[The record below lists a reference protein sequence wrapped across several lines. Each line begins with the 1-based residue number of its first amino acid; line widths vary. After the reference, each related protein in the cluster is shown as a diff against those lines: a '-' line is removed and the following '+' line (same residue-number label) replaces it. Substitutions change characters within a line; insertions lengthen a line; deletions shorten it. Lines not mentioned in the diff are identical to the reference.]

1 MRKLLPS
8 FFLLILVLFPIRTW
22 AQLSLIPEDS
32 TEFRDFLILQK
43 EVQGLSYRFFLP
55 GTLNTEQVPADS
67 TFLFS
72 KTDSGY
78 VSALF
83 TDFGLIPQLESPL
96 IQDSLP
102 FELDYVV
109 FSKSESLNA
118 TREYLS
124 NLVRN
129 GDYELKFEEPN
140 VVRDL
145 VILASRFSYYP
156 FTHYKL
162 SILADFKLFA
172 VTVVIVFFFVSAF
185 SMIVYMLI
193 MKAQKNN
200 RERLQQEYHRL
211 VIDPLTA
218 LLFEKELE
226 EISQMKDGELFEYFP
241 KDLLTKPLYRD
252 VLIERIIGLNK
263 KMKGEFKEKLKVLY
277 KRLELNQTSINALKN
292 KRWDKVTAGIVQINE
307 MDLVEGLSEVKKH
320 VNSSNFHIRSQA
332 LAALLNLSE
341 KVDLSFLK
349 DQSYPLSVWQQM
361 NYLRII
367 RFISL
372 QKDIKLGALFES
384 KNESVRIF
392 GYKLV
397 RVLGRIELIELLSQ
411 LAPSASDEEKIEILD
426 TFIQLGAH
434 MEVGFVNQCLISPNP
449 KVVMAATKAA
459 CVIGNQETIGII
471 LRLLEAETVFSKRL
485 AFFKCLHELDLE
497 QFNTTSEQTSDPRI
511 SEIRAHLLDPML
523 QHV

>member
-1 MRKLLPS
+1 MKKLVRCSL
-8 FFLLILVLFPIRTW
+8 FLLLWFIPVRTW

-43 EVQGLSYRFFLP
+43 QVQGLSYQFFLP
-55 GTLNTEQVPADS
+55 GSIQDGQVPVDS

-78 VSALF
+78 VSVLF
-83 TDFGLIPQLESPL
+83 SDFGLLPSLEDSL
-96 IQDSLP
+96 ILDSLP
-102 FELDYVV
+102 YRVGYVV
-109 FSKSESLNA
+109 FSKTENLKA
-118 TREYLS
+118 TQEYLA

-140 VVRDL
+140 AFRDL
-145 VILASRFSYYP
+145 VILATRFSYYP
-156 FTHYKL
+156 FTTYKL
-162 SILADFKLFA
+162 SFLADTKLFA
-172 VTVVIVFFFVSAF
+172 VTVVILFFFLSAF
-185 SMIVYMLI
+185 SMIIYMLV

-200 RERLQQEYHRL
+200 RERLQQEYDRL
-211 VIDPLTA
+211 VIDPLTS

-226 EISQMKDGELFEYFP
+226 DISQMENQELYGYFP
-241 KDLLTKPLYRD
+241 QDLLSKPLYRD

-277 KRLELNQTSINALKN
+277 RRLDLDKTSIHALKN

-320 VNSSNFHIRSQA
+320 ANSSNFHIRSQA

-341 KVDLSFLK
+341 KVDLSFLR
-349 DQSYPLSVWQQM
+349 DQTYPLSVWQQM

-372 QKDIKLGALFES
+372 QKDLKLEILFES
-384 KNESVRIF
+384 QNESVRIF

-397 RVLGRIELIELLSQ
+397 RVLGRMELIEVLSQ
-411 LAPSASDEEKIEILD
+411 LAPTVSDEEKIEILE
-426 TFIQLGAH
+426 TFIVIGAH
-434 MEVGFVNQCLISPNP
+434 MEVGFVNHCLTSTNP
-449 KVVMAATKAA
+449 KLVEAAAKAA
-459 CVIGNQETIGII
+459 CVLGNQETVEII
-471 LRLLEAETVFSKRL
+471 SRLLESETVFSKKL
-485 AFFKCLHELDLE
+485 AFFKCLYELDRA
-497 QFNTTSEQTSDPRI
+497 QFENATALTPDPRV
-511 SEIRAHLLDPML
+511 SEIRAHLLDPKL
-523 QHV
+523 HHV